1 MNARVALQ
9 PADVI
14 DVTIVVDNFLDI
26 LMPSTETVQRAPLVW
41 GWAERDTLVAE
52 HGYSLLVTV
61 RKGDQTQSVL
71 FDAGLGRTTAIH
83 NLDVLGVRV
92 NDLRAV
98 ALSHGHVDHHGGLE
112 GMFRRVGRPR
122 MPLVLHPDAWR
133 DRKIVFPN
141 GTEIH
146 MPPPNR
152 SDLEHEGVA
161 VIEERGPSLLLD
173 GMVLITGQVERVT
186 DFEKGFPLQQRRTS
200 SGWETD
206 TWLWDDQ
213 PMVLNLK
220 DKGLVVLSCCSHAG
234 IINVLRHAQQITGQR
249 EVYAVVGGLHLT
261 GGIFEPI
268 IPRTIDELAAI
279 GPKVLVPCHCT
290 GWKATHELARRLP
303 EAYAQ
308 TSVGT
313 RLHFA

>member
-1 MNARVALQ
+1 VTVTLQ
-9 PADVI
+9 PVDAV
-14 DVTIVVDNFLDI
+14 DVTIVVDNFLDV
-26 LMPSTETVQRAPLVW
+26 LMPSTETVRRAPLAW
-41 GWAERDTLVAE
+41 DWAERETLVAE

-61 RKGDQTQSVL
+61 RTGDHTHSVL
-71 FDAGLGRTTAIH
+71 FDAGLGRATALH

-92 NDLRAV
+92 NDLRAI
-98 ALSHGHVDHHGGLE
+98 ALSHGHIDHHGGLE
-112 GMFRRVGRPR
+112 SMFRRLGRPR
-122 MPLVLHPDAWR
+122 MPLMLHPDAWR

-146 MPPPNR
+146 MPPPSR
-152 SDLEHEGVA
+152 GDLEREGVQ
-161 VIEERGPSLLLD
+161 VVEERGPSLLLD
-173 GMVLITGQVERVT
+173 ETVLIAGQVDRRT
-186 DFEKGFPLQQRRTS
+186 DFEKGFPLQQGRTAR
-200 SGWETD
+200 GWEPD

-220 DKGLVVLSCCSHAG
+220 GKGLIVLSCCSHAG
-234 IINVLRHAQQITGQR
+234 IINVLHHARHITGEQD
-249 EVYAVVGGLHLT
+249 VYSVVGGLHLT

-279 GPKVLVPCHCT
+279 GPKVVVPCHCT
-290 GWKATHELARRLP
+290 GWKATHELARRFP
-303 EAYAQ
+303 DAYVQ

>member
-1 MNARVALQ
+1 MSEGVALQ
-9 PADVI
+9 SVDAV
-14 DVTIVVDNFLDI
+14 DVTIVVDNFLDV
-26 LMPSTETVQRAPLVW
+26 LMSSTETVQRAPLVW

-71 FDAGLGRTTAIH
+71 FDAGLGRKTAIH
-83 NLDVLGVRV
+83 NLDVLGLRV

-112 GMFRRVGRPR
+112 EMFRRIGRPR

-133 DRKIVFPN
+133 DRKIVFPS

-146 MPPPNR
+146 MPPPSR
-152 SDLEHEGVA
+152 GDLEREGVE
-161 VIEERGPSLLLD
+161 VVEERGPSLLLD
-173 GMVLITGQVERVT
+173 GMVLITGQVKRLT
-186 DFEKGFPLQQRRTS
+186 DFEKGFPLQQARIPN
-200 SGWETD
+200 GWEPD

-220 DKGLVVLSCCSHAG
+220 DKGLIVLSCCSHAG
-234 IINVLRHAQQITGQR
+234 IINVLRHAQQVTGQK

-268 IPRTIDELAAI
+268 IPRTIDELVAI

-303 EAYAQ
+303 QAYVQ